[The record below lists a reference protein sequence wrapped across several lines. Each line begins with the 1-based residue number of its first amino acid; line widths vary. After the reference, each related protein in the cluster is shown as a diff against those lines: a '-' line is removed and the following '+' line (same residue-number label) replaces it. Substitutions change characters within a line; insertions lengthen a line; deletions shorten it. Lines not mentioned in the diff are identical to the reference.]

1 MVDNTEPKI
10 YFADLES
17 TGLLHHLIEQ
27 GDKAKLHNFCAMS
40 VDGKNMWTLHT
51 DTDNERKTLQR
62 FLDRDIILVM
72 HNGIQYD
79 KYALKHFGY
88 DVDKVHF
95 VDTLALSWYLDLYR
109 AKHGLI
115 LEVFF
120 ISNDSE
126 LNTFE
131 EKYWLIAKEVSQVL
145 IDYVKTKK

>member
-1 MVDNTEPKI
+1 MSDDTKI

-88 DVDKVHF
+88 NVDKVHF
-95 VDTLALSWYLDLYR
+95 VDFEISDVLYLKKQDR
-109 AKHGLI
+109 II
-115 LEVFF
+115 LKVKNQKVLPF
-120 ISNDSE
+120 SQYNDFYH
-126 LNTFE
+126 LNRNNTFFR
-131 EKYWLIAKEVSQVL
+131 KNMLYSLK
-145 IDYVKTKK
+145 ID

>member
-62 FLDRDIILVM
+62 FLDRDIVLVM

-95 VDTLALSWYLDLYR
+95 VDTLALSWYLDLYK
-109 AKHGLI
+109 AKHGL
-115 LEVFF
+115 E
-120 ISNDSE
+120 NYGEEQDEMEEQPETEEQPDSQQQPE
-126 LNTFE
+126 MV
-131 EKYWLIAKEVSQVL
+131 A
-145 IDYVKTKK
+145 